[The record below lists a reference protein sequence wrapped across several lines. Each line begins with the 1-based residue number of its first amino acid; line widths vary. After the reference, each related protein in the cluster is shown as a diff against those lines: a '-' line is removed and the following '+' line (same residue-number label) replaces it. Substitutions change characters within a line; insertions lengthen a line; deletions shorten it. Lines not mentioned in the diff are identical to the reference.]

1 MVIKVAIEDTKH
13 LNESEL
19 NNREKLTY
27 KSYALHNLTSIN
39 QLNEYC
45 TEDQLEAIKVVGQ
58 VLPFKTNNYV
68 VEKLINWD
76 KSHLDPIFILNFPQ
90 KGMLLPEHYN
100 LMKQTLTD
108 HENDHA
114 KITEIANKIR
124 MELNPQ
130 PAGQKSL
137 NVPSVNGEPLAG
149 AQHKY
154 RETLLFFPSQG
165 QTCHAYCSFCFR
177 WPQFVGLNEL
187 KFANKQADQLVAY
200 VQEHPEIQDVLF
212 TGGDP
217 MVMRTKVLQKYIRP
231 LIESDIKHLK
241 TIRIGTKSL
250 SYWPQR
256 YTEDSDSSQVIDLF
270 RDVTDANINLS
281 IMAHF
286 NHYVELSTP
295 ELVEA
300 VEAIKSTGAQIRT
313 QSPILKNIN
322 NKPEIWAKMWR
333 RQVNLNMIPY
343 YMFIVRDTGARH
355 YFELPILEA
364 WNIFHEAYKKVS
376 GICRTVRGPSMS
388 ATPGKVQMLGP
399 AKAGNE
405 DVFVLRFLQGRNPDW
420 TTKPFFAKYDPNAYW
435 LDNLKPAFNEEK
447 FFYDDELNSQKTNG
461 EFWYKT
467 DTSLDTETL

>member
-1 MVIKVAIEDTKH
+1 MKTLAIEKTK
-13 LNESEL
+13 EL
-19 NNREKLTY
+19 NDGELNDSEKLQY
-27 KSYALHNLTSIN
+27 KSYALHNLNSISH
-39 QLNEYC
+39 LTDYC
-45 TEDQLEAIKVVGQ
+45 TEQQLEAIKVVGQ

-76 KSHLDPIFILNFPQ
+76 NSHLDPMFILNFPQ
-90 KGMLLPEHYN
+90 KGMLLPEHFN
-100 LMKQTLTD
+100 LMKQTLIE
-108 HENDHA
+108 HENDHV
-114 KITEIANKIR
+114 KINEIANKIR

-130 PAGQKSL
+130 PAGQKTL

-149 AQHKY
+149 SQHKY
-154 RETLLFFPSQG
+154 RETVLFFPSQG

-187 KFANKQADQLVAY
+187 KFANKQAEQLVSY
-200 VQEHPEIQDVLF
+200 VQEHPEVQDVLF

-231 LIESDIKHLK
+231 LIESDIRHLK

-256 YTEDSDSSQVIDLF
+256 YTADSDSNQVIDLF
-270 RDVTDANINLS
+270 KDVTDANKNLS

-300 VEAIKSTGAQIRT
+300 VETIKSTGAQIRT

-333 RQVNLNMIPY
+333 RQVNLGMIPY

-355 YFELPILEA
+355 YFEIPILDA
-364 WNIFHEAYKKVS
+364 WKVYHEAYKKVS

-420 TTKPFFAKYDPNAYW
+420 TTKPFFAKYDPKAYW
-435 LDNLKPAFNEEK
+435 LDDLKPAFNEEK
-447 FFYDDELNSQKTNG
+447 FFYDDELNNQKTNG
-461 EFWYKT
+461 QFWYNT
-467 DTSLDTETL
+467 DSALDTETL